1 MSRTLV
7 SLVAA
12 AAVTSMFS
20 VPSAAGAPIQ
30 VGGRADRTATARP
43 GADLVRAWNGTAMD
57 TLTAALTPVP
67 EQPLYLA
74 YMHRAVYDAARSAAR
89 RPDANVLAAVSAA
102 AFTILVRHF
111 PSQRTQLA
119 AARAASLAHVRPGPA
134 RRTGAEI
141 GRSAA
146 RRELI

>member
-12 AAVTSMFS
+12 AAVTSTFS
-20 VPSAAGAPIQ
+20 VPSATGAPTHS
-30 VGGRADRTATARP
+30 GGRADRTAAARP

-57 TLTAALTPVP
+57 TFAAALTPVP

-89 RPDANVLAAVSAA
+89 RPDADVLAAVSTA
-102 AFTILVRHF
+102 AFTVLVQHF
-111 PSQRTQLA
+111 PSQRTQLE
-119 AARAASLAHVRPGPA
+119 AARAASLAQVRPGPD
-134 RRTGAEI
+134 RRNGAEI
-141 GRSAA
+141 
-146 RRELI
+146 